1 MCVCVCVF
9 VSRLCSRT
17 WRLPGRTLQVCVYI
31 FVCVCVRVCVCV
43 FVSMCMCMCVH
54 ACVLGDR
61 LCVLDDGAWIVLQ
74 PFDHT

>member
-1 MCVCVCVF
+1 M
-9 VSRLCSRT
+9 
-17 WRLPGRTLQVCVYI
+17 YI